1 MSDFMTDAQELLSS
15 DEFASLQS
23 LAVKV
28 AQNQSTATEDEA
40 FFNLKDQV
48 RLAVAQRD
56 KEKNLQFLSG
66 GHFTI
71 GEVIRVMFKGKDA
84 GEVRKEVNKG
94 FKEAFPIAGGSAKEA
109 VHIADYK
116 IGDKVHPLVMFAGVA
131 GRNDELKVAVEKG
144 GVAGLVKHLTADG
157 KKWITAFTTPEKG
170 PYAGKP
176 TYKNLGDVATKYK
189 WNASDLKKALA
200 IKD

>member
-1 MSDFMTDAQELLSS
+1 MSDFMTDAQELLSAE
-15 DEFASLQS
+15 EFTSLSS

-28 AQNQSTATEDEA
+28 AQNQSTATEDEM

-48 RLAVAQRD
+48 RVAVAQRD

-66 GHFTI
+66 GHFSI
-71 GEVIRVMFKGKDA
+71 GEVIRVMFRGKAQADVVK
-84 GEVRKEVNKG
+84 EVRKGMKEVYPDAVATKT
-94 FKEAFPIAGGSAKEA
+94 P

-131 GRNDELKVAVEKG
+131 GRNDDLKVAVEKG
-144 GVAGLVKHLTADG
+144 GVAGLVKHLTAEG
-157 KKWITAFTTPEKG
+157 KTWITAFTTPDKG
-170 PYAGKP
+170 PYSGKP